1 MNERFYDAYQR
12 IWESPRTDEVRVQMG
27 QESAFKTN
35 LYNAIR
41 DLGLD
46 RDHHRITNRGLARKL
61 HEGLIEIAETHGT
74 DLTEDELSA
83 HFQNKKNNIFSN

>member
-1 MNERFYDAYQR
+1 MDERFYDAYQR
-12 IWESPRTDEVRVQMG
+12 IWEPPGTDEVRVQMG

-46 RDHHRITNRGLARKL
+46 RDHHRITNRGLSQKF
-61 HEGLIEIAETHGT
+61 HEGLIEIAETQGI
-74 DLTEDELSA
+74 DLPKTS
-83 HFQNKKNNIFSN
+83 